1 MMQTDIQDM
10 GEALK
15 TLLMQQKLDLVNGEK
30 KKRWLSVRIFLGLYF
45 LIKIVSRQNLKRTM
59 FVIL

>member
-30 KKRWLSVRIFLGLYF
+30 KKRWLSVRILLGLYF